1 MGVKIS
7 ELPAA
12 TALVGTELF
21 PVVQAGETRQA
32 AVSALTTSGHVHHQL
47 IPAAVWTIP
56 HGMNRTPSVTVID
69 STEAVVYGDI
79 QHNPTN
85 QLSIS
90 FSAAFA
96 GTAYLV

>member
-12 TALVGTELF
+12 SALAGTELI
-21 PVVQAGETRQA
+21 PVMQGGETRQA
-32 AVSALTTSGHVHHQL
+32 AVSALTTSPYIRHQL

-79 QHNPTN
+79 QHDSSH
-85 QLSIS
+85 QLTIS
-90 FSAAFA
+90 FSSAFA